1 MNVINNTLNNISIQ
15 EGSEIEFSRL
25 WVYLDPYVTACL

>member
-25 WVYLDPYVTACL
+25 WVYTNYGAGRL